1 VKNWNKCILN
11 KNNSMHDAID
21 LLNDRS
27 SRIILVIDKSEKL
40 VGTIT
45 DGDIRRALL
54 RKHILDS
61 KLEDFMNPK
70 PIVGLIGESKES
82 LTGKFTKYDLLHIPI
97 IDEENHVVGLES
109 YQDMFSKAYH
119 KNPVFIMAGGFGKR
133 LRPLTDD
140 LPKPMLRIGEKPI
153 LHHILDQFIKSG
165 FHDFYIS
172 THYKANLVRDYFQ
185 DGSKW
190 GVSINYVHEEKPLGT
205 AGALGLLKSNEF
217 KLPIFVMNGD
227 LFTEVDLGKFMEFHL
242 KSSSSATIGVRT
254 IDFKVPYGVVRGND
268 SIITRI
274 EEKPVQKFF
283 VNAGMYILNPE
294 LIYKVCG
301 TVHLDMPD
309 FLNSLV
315 DDLYKINMFPIHE
328 YWMDVGHIENYN
340 SLRNKLVNK

>member
-1 VKNWNKCILN
+1 MENWNKCILN
-11 KNNSMHDAID
+11 RCNSMHDAID
-21 LLNDRS
+21 LLNNRS
-27 SRIILVIDKSEKL
+27 SRIILVVDETEKL

-54 RKHILDS
+54 RKHILES
-61 KLEDFMNPK
+61 KLGDFMNPK

-82 LTGKFTKYDLLHIPI
+82 LTGKFSKYDLLHIPI
-97 IDEENHVVGLES
+97 VDKKNHIVGVES
-109 YQDMFSKAYH
+109 YQEMFSKAYH
-119 KNPVFIMAGGFGKR
+119 ENPVFIMAGGFGKR

-140 LPKPMLRIGEKPI
+140 MPKPMLKVGEKPI
-153 LHHILDQFIKSG
+153 LHHILDQFIRSG
-165 FHDFYIS
+165 FINFYIS
-172 THYKANLVRDYFQ
+172 TYYKANLVRDYFQ

-227 LFTEVDLGKFMEFHL
+227 LFTEVDLSKFMEYHL
-242 KSSSSATIGVRT
+242 KTSSSATIGVRT

-268 SIITRI
+268 SIISRI

-301 TVHLDMPD
+301 KVHLDMPD

-315 DDLYKINMFPIHE
+315 DDSYKINMFPIHE

-340 SLRNKLVNK
+340 SLNNKLVNK